1 LFYLELEDAVK
12 QIYLALSLLLL
23 STPAIAQHAGHAT
36 DAKPAAL
43 MDGYGDWRHP
53 VSTRNPEAQRFFDQG
68 LKLVYAFNHEEAVRS
83 FQHAAELD
91 PDCAMAYWGMA
102 LALGPNINA
111 DVDPERE
118 KLAYAAIQKAQSLS
132 AKVSEPERAYI
143 DAMAKRYSNDPKA
156 DLKKLNV
163 DYKNAMAELVKR
175 YPDDLDAATFYAE
188 SLMLL
193 RPWQYWSA
201 AGLPAEGTLELVA
214 VLEAVLKRNPD
225 HVGANHYYIH
235 AVEASL
241 HPEWAL
247 PSAQRLKVLTPAAGH
262 LVHMPAHID
271 IRTGNYEAAARAN
284 VYAAQADR
292 DYFKTAGTESMYA
305 MMYYSHNLHFLT
317 MANCMQGRFTD
328 SQRAAGQLEAHVKQ
342 YLTGPMAEMMLPMLD
357 SMLPTPTLVL
367 IRFRKWDEILAS
379 PEPDKKLLVTGA
391 MWHFARGLAY
401 AANGKIAEAENEQ
414 SRFAAAV
421 KTVPADAPY
430 GLNTTASVFK
440 VAEPLL
446 AGKIAL
452 TKGDKK
458 AALEWLKRAVEA
470 EDALRYDEPAD
481 WQLPVRESLGGA
493 LLLSGEYGEAE
504 QVFRAD
510 LEKNPRSGR
519 SLFGLVECLKAQG
532 KQAAAA
538 FVQNEFDAA
547 WKNADVKLRIQDL

>member
-1 LFYLELEDAVK
+1 MK
-12 QIYLALSLLLL
+12 RIYLALSLLLL
-23 STPAIAQHAGHAT
+23 STPAFAQHADHAV
-36 DAKPAAL
+36 DAKPAVL
-43 MDGYGDWRHP
+43 MDGYGDWHHA

-68 LKLVYAFNHEEAVRS
+68 LRLVYAFNHEEAVRS
-83 FQHAAELD
+83 FQRAAELD
-91 PDCAMAYWGMA
+91 PDCAMAYWGVA

-118 KLAYAAIQKAQSLS
+118 KLAYESIQKAVGLA

-143 DAMAKRYSNDPKA
+143 EVMAKRYSNDPKA

-163 DYKNAMAELVKR
+163 DYKNACAELVKR

-188 SLMLL
+188 SIMLL

-201 AGLPAEGTLELVA
+201 DGKPAEGTLELVA

-292 DYFKTAGTESMYA
+292 DYFKTAGTESIYA

-328 SQRAAGQLEAHVKQ
+328 SQRAAGQLETHVKQ
-342 YLTGPMAEMMLPMLD
+342 YLNGPMAEMMLPMLD

-367 IRFRKWDEILAS
+367 IRFRKWGEILAS

-401 AANGKIAEAENEQ
+401 AANGKIADAENEQ
-414 SRFAAAV
+414 KLFAAAT
-421 KTVPADAPY
+421 KTVPPNAPY

-440 VAEPLL
+440 VAEPVL
-446 AGKIAL
+446 AGKIMLA
-452 TKGDKK
+452 KGDKK
-458 AALEWLKRAVEA
+458 AAIEFLKRAVEA

-519 SLFGLVECLKAQG
+519 SLFGLVESLKAQG

-538 FVQNEFDAA
+538 FVQNELAAA
-547 WKNADVKLRIQDL
+547 WKNAEVKLRVQDL

>member
-1 LFYLELEDAVK
+1 MKHIV
-12 QIYLALSLLLL
+12 LALSLLLL
-23 STPAIAQHAGHAT
+23 STTALAQHAEHAA
-36 DAKPAAL
+36 DAKPAVL
-43 MDGYGDWRHP
+43 MDGYGDLHHP
-53 VSTRNPEAQRFFDQG
+53 VSTRNPEAQRFFEQG

-91 PDCAMAYWGMA
+91 PDCAMAYWGVA

-118 KLAYAAIQKAQSLS
+118 KLAYEAIQKAVGLA
-132 AKVSEPERAYI
+132 AKMSEPERAYI
-143 DAMAKRYSNDPKA
+143 EALAKRYSNDPKA

-163 DYKNAMAELVKR
+163 DYRNAMAELVKR

-188 SLMLL
+188 SIMLL

-201 AGLPAEGTLELVA
+201 DGKPAEGTLELVA
-214 VLEAVLKRNPD
+214 ILEAVLKRNPD
-225 HVGANHYYIH
+225 HIGANHFYIH

-284 VYAAQADR
+284 VYAAEADR
-292 DYFKTAGTESMYA
+292 EFFKTAGTQSMYA

-317 MANCMQGRFTD
+317 IANCMQGRFTD
-328 SQRAAGQLEAHVKQ
+328 GQRAASQLEAHLKQ
-342 YLTGPMAEMMLPMLD
+342 YLKGPMAEMMLPMLD
-357 SMLPTPTLVL
+357 GMLSTPTLVL
-367 IRFRKWDEILAS
+367 TRFRKWDEILAS
-379 PEPDKKLLVTGA
+379 PEPDKKLVVTGA
-391 MWHFARGLAY
+391 IWHFARGLAY
-401 AANGKIAEAENEQ
+401 VANGKIGDAENEQ
-414 SRFAAAV
+414 KLFAAAI
-421 KTVPADAPY
+421 KTIPAGVPY

-440 VAEPLL
+440 IAELML
-446 AGKIAL
+446 AGKITLA
-452 TKGDKK
+452 KGDKK
-458 AALEWLKRAVEA
+458 AAIELLKRGVEA

-481 WQLPVRESLGGA
+481 WELPVRETLGGA
-493 LLLSGEYGEAE
+493 LLLSGDYAAAE

-519 SLFGLVECLKAQG
+519 SLFGLVESLKAQN
-532 KQAAAA
+532 KPSAAA
-538 FVQNEFDAA
+538 FVQKEFEAA
-547 WKNADVKLRIQDL
+547 WKNAEVKLRVQDL

>member
-1 LFYLELEDAVK
+1 MKRIA
-12 QIYLALSLLLL
+12 LALAFLLL
-23 STPAIAQHAGHAT
+23 STTALAQHAEHAK

-43 MDGYGDWRHP
+43 MDGYGELHHP
-53 VSTRNPEAQRFFDQG
+53 VSTRNPEAQRFFEQG

-83 FQHAAELD
+83 FQRAAELD
-91 PDCAMAYWGMA
+91 PDCAMAYWGVA

-118 KLAYAAIQKAQSLS
+118 KLAYEAIQKAVGLA
-132 AKVSEPERAYI
+132 AKMSEPERAYI
-143 DAMAKRYSNDPKA
+143 EAMAKRYSNDPKA

-163 DYKNAMAELVKR
+163 DYKNAMADLVKR

-201 AGLPAEGTLELVA
+201 DGKPAEGTLELVA
-214 VLEAVLKRNPD
+214 ILEAVLKRTPA
-225 HVGANHYYIH
+225 HLGANHSYIH

-241 HPEWAL
+241 HPDWAL

-284 VYAAQADR
+284 VYAAEADR
-292 DYFKTAGTESMYA
+292 EFFKTAGTGNMYA
-305 MMYYSHNLHFLT
+305 MMYYSHNLNFLT
-317 MANCMQGRFTD
+317 AANCMQGRFSD
-328 SQRAAGQLEAHVKQ
+328 AQRAAAQLEAHLQQ
-342 YLTGPMAEMMLPMLD
+342 YLSGPMAEMMLPMLD
-357 SMLPTPTLVL
+357 GMLATPTLVQA
-367 IRFRKWDEILAS
+367 RFRKWNEILAS
-379 PEPDKKLLVTGA
+379 PEPDKKLVVTGA
-391 MWHFARGLAY
+391 LWHFARSLAY
-401 AANGKIAEAENEQ
+401 VANGKPGDAENEQ
-414 SRFAAAV
+414 QLFAAV
-421 KTVPADAPY
+421 TKTIPTDAPY

-440 VAEPLL
+440 IAELML

-452 TKGDKK
+452 AKGDKK
-458 AALEWLKRAVEA
+458 AAIELLKRGVEA

-481 WQLPVRESLGGA
+481 WQLPVRETLGGTF
-493 LLLSGEYGEAE
+493 LLSGDYAAAE

-519 SLFGLVECLKAQG
+519 SLFGLVESLKAQG
-532 KQAAAA
+532 KPAAAG
-538 FVQNEFDAA
+538 FVQKEFEAA
-547 WKNADVKLRIQDL
+547 WKNAEVKLRVQDL

>member
-1 LFYLELEDAVK
+1 MTR
-12 QIYLALSLLLL
+12 IYLALSLLLL
-23 STPAIAQHAGHAT
+23 SSPALAQHAEHAAA
-36 DAKPAAL
+36 DKPAAPAAL
-43 MDGYGDWRHP
+43 MDGYGDWRHA
-53 VSTRNPEAQRFFDQG
+53 VTTRNPEAQRFFDQG
-68 LKLVYAFNHEEAVRS
+68 LRLVYAFNHEEAARS
-83 FQHAAELD
+83 FQRAAELD
-91 PDCAMAYWGMA
+91 PDCAMAQWGVA

-118 KLAYAAIQKAQSLS
+118 RLAYEAIQKAVALA

-143 DAMAKRYSNDPKA
+143 EAMAKRYSNDPKA
-156 DLKKLNV
+156 DLKKLNA
-163 DYKNAMAELVKR
+163 DYKNACAELLKR
-175 YPDDLDAATFYAE
+175 YPDDPDAATLYAE
-188 SLMLL
+188 SVMLL
-193 RPWQYWSA
+193 RPWQYWGA
-201 AGLPAEGTLELVA
+201 DGKPAEGTLEMVA
-214 VLEAVLKRNPD
+214 VLESVLKRNPD
-225 HVGANHYYIH
+225 HIGANHYYIH
-235 AVEASL
+235 AVEASP

-292 DYFKTAGTESMYA
+292 DYFKTAGTGSVYA

-328 SQRAAGQLEAHVKQ
+328 SRRAALQLEAHVRQ
-342 YLTGPMAEMMLPMLD
+342 YLSGPMAEMMLPMLD

-367 IRFRKWDEILAS
+367 TRFRKWDEILAA
-379 PEPDKKLLVTGA
+379 PEPDKKLVVTGA
-391 MWHFARGLAY
+391 LWHFARGLAY
-401 AANGKIAEAENEQ
+401 AASGKVADAENEQ
-414 SRFAAAV
+414 KLFAAAA
-421 KTVPADAPY
+421 KAIPADAPY
-430 GLNTTASVFK
+430 GLNTAATVLK

-452 TKGDKK
+452 AKGDRK
-458 AALEWLKRAVEA
+458 AAVEWLKRGAEA

-493 LLLSGEYGEAE
+493 LLLSGDYGEAE

-519 SLFGLVECLKAQG
+519 SLFGLVESLKAQG

-547 WKNADVKLRIQDL
+547 WKNAEVKLRVQDL

>member
-1 LFYLELEDAVK
+1 MK

-23 STPAIAQHAGHAT
+23 STPAAAQHAEHAT

-43 MDGYGDWRHP
+43 MDGYGDWHHP

-83 FQHAAELD
+83 FQRAAELD
-91 PDCAMAYWGMA
+91 PDCAMAYWGVA

-132 AKVSEPERAYI
+132 AKASEPERAYI

-163 DYKNAMAELVKR
+163 DYKNAMAELLKR

-201 AGLPAEGTLELVA
+201 AGLPAEGTLEMVA

-225 HVGANHYYIH
+225 HIGANHYYIH
-235 AVEASL
+235 AVEASP

-342 YLTGPMAEMMLPMLD
+342 YLNGPMAEMMLPMLD

-421 KTVPADAPY
+421 KTIPANAPY

-504 QVFRAD
+504 QIFRAD

-547 WKNADVKLRIQDL
+547 WKNAEVKLRVQDL